1 MKSLYNGYSY
11 KREVV
16 KMRKTYYD
24 DINAT
29 FVALTGFVGLTMVS
43 GLVLTATK
51 VAADD
56 VVDDVTIT
64 VPTSCTMSGSGM
76 TSHTS
81 TLQNGSYTPNIG
93 TTTMNVFCNDTNGFS
108 IYAIGFS
115 GDELGTE
122 DSTKLLGTSASNDA
136 KIATG
141 TATSAGNPD
150 VSNWAMKLST
160 DSQATYPVTLENNF
174 DSYHAVPS
182 EYTQVAMRDA
192 STDVGQN
199 ATGSTITSTYAAYI
213 SRTQPADT
221 YSGKVKYVLVHPNDG
236 AAPVIPT
243 ASTCNTPVPNL
254 TYMQDLNSSNKASIL
269 AGMTEDQ
276 QYFLKDKRD
285 EKTYCVARLKDGNIW
300 MTQNLDHDISTSY
313 NYTNQNTDIGWNSG
327 TNSYDTT
334 SWAPVRATYPSSST
348 TWSSTDTSTSP
359 FPYGFTAPE
368 SYDPGDLYWNGTESD
383 YSDWNDY
390 WNSCDWSDPD
400 PYSTC
405 DESLNPKS
413 TYLSDSGESQYHLGN
428 YYNWSA
434 AVAMNDTSSYTT
446 SNVDLDRSICPANW
460 TLPRIGQA
468 NGSFYNLWN
477 QYGFTSSSFNDVDE
491 DNVHD
496 EGENALWT
504 SPLYFAASGYIG
516 GSLGDVGYDGYFW
529 SPVVVNEGYAGVAD
543 FGVDGYVY
551 PENGYG
557 RADGL
562 SVRCVARPVTP
573 FSGS

>member
-1 MKSLYNGYSY
+1 MKSG
-11 KREVV
+11 
-16 KMRKTYYD
+16 
-24 DINAT
+24 INST
-29 FVALTGFVGLTMVS
+29 KKINISLIILLALTIVS
-43 GLVLTATK
+43 GSALTSTLVS
-51 VAADD
+51 ADD
-56 VVDDVTIT
+56 VVDDVVVT

-76 TSHTS
+76 TSHNAN
-81 TLQNGSYTPNIG
+81 LQNGSYTPNIG

-174 DSYHAVPS
+174 GSYHAVPS

-199 ATGSTITSTYAAYI
+199 AAGSTITSTYAAYI

-300 MTQNLDHDISTSY
+300 MTQNLDLDIDSTKT
-313 NYTNQNTDIGWNSG
+313 YTSADTDVPANWTPVASTHATND
-327 TNSYDTT
+327 TEWNSYDETNN
-334 SWAPVRATYPSSST
+334 PDGGDNYH
-348 TWSSTDTSTSP
+348 
-359 FPYGFTAPE
+359 PE
-368 SYDPGDLYWNGTESD
+368 SYDPGDLYWNGHTTDYEFEDETECETAGGTWDGNWCDMGD
-383 YSDWNDY
+383 YTASSG
-390 WNSCDWSDPD
+390 NSH
-400 PYSTC
+400 
-405 DESLNPKS
+405 
-413 TYLSDSGESQYHLGN
+413 YHLGN

-434 AVAMNDTSSYTT
+434 AVATNDTSSYTT
-446 SNVDLDRSICPANW
+446 QYQDLDRSICPANW
-460 TLPRIGQA
+460 TLPKGGDVVQSPTS
-468 NGSFYNLWN
+468 GSFQYLVE
-477 QYGFTSSSFNDVDE
+477 QYGWDSDFYMM
-491 DNVHD
+491 
-496 EGENALWT
+496 ENPNIWNTAIKSALAGGW
-504 SPLYFAASGYIG
+504 Y
-516 GSLGDVGYDGYFW
+516 GSLGGVGGFGGWW
-529 SPVVVNEGYAGVAD
+529 SPVVKDSGGAYRLDAD
-543 FGVDGYVY
+543 I
-551 PENGYG
+551 NGLVSPDLG
-557 RADGL
+557 SDRGNGL
-562 SVRCVARPVTP
+562 SVRCVSR
-573 FSGS
+573 